1 MKETILSILVV
12 LAGLYA
18 IYVFYQA
25 VILWGFYANF

>member
-18 IYVFYQA
+18 IYQFSMA
-25 VILWGFYANF
+25 IRHFWG